1 VMNMSKILS
10 LLRWLTEAAT
20 GLASRAVVAVLSNRG
35 LTVAALLGC
44 ALLSVSTW
52 LRPAISRDF
61 RGIHIPWSG
70 GLNAQFSPDRVV
82 EVPRPWRWDSVG
94 APIFVLALVGVPLV
108 LLRPRWTPIVFG
120 GLLALSITALA
131 AAFWNHPTIV
141 EFLEGEVRQRAMVR
155 AVIREHADDMLSG
168 GAPDRLQL
176 IRGQLT
182 IDQLDEVHP
191 IWYPIRYSVYGPY
204 LLTLTL
210 AGIVAS
216 LGGRWAH
223 RIWYAGKWALVG
235 VGFAAAVTL
244 PRWMA
249 EYHIAKSASLENG
262 NQWQAAGLSLEKA
275 RDAMPQFSYT
285 RRYWQA
291 RGRLEYRQHLESE
304 YVTFFKALQHMQ
316 QAKPGLARVEI
327 EPEVDGKGGS
337 IPQRDLLGAVI
348 GRLAVHYAYDENQTA
363 AAVAWREAATVA
375 PWEPAYSIAAT
386 ATALAVAP
394 ARATEMKKQM
404 LPWLIQVGDRLVNSD
419 FSSVIADAYFATGD
433 LHSARD
439 MYNEAMKTFDLPKYV
454 NLHAQKGLLG
464 M

>member
-1 VMNMSKILS
+1 MSNIVSLS
-10 LLRWLTEAAT
+10 SWLFAKVTS
-20 GLASRAVVAVLSNRG
+20 LANRVIAAVLSNRG

-70 GLNAQFSPDRVV
+70 APSAQFSPDRAVV
-82 EVPRPWRWDSVG
+82 VPRPWRWDSVG
-94 APIFVLALVGVPLV
+94 APIFALALVGLPVV
-108 LLRPRWTPIVFG
+108 LLRPKWTPIVFG
-120 GLLALSITALA
+120 ALLALSIAALA
-131 AAFWNHPTIV
+131 AAFWNHPAIV

-168 GAPDRLQL
+168 GAPDRLEL
-176 IRGQLT
+176 IHGQLT
-182 IDQLDEVHP
+182 LEQLDEVHP
-191 IWYPIRYSVYGPY
+191 LWYPIRYSIYGPY
-204 LLTLTL
+204 LLVLTL

-216 LGGRWAH
+216 QSGRWAH
-223 RIWYAGKWALVG
+223 RFWYAGRWALVG
-235 VGFAAAVTL
+235 LGFAVAVTF

-249 EYHIAKSASLENG
+249 EYHLARSGSLENG
-262 NQWQAAGLSLEKA
+262 NQWKAAELSLEHA
-275 RDAMPQFSYT
+275 RDAMPQMAYT

-291 RGRLEYRQHLESE
+291 RGRLEYRQNEESE

-316 QAKPGLARVEI
+316 QSKPGLARAEITRDVERT
-327 EPEVDGKGGS
+327 GGTV
-337 IPQRDLLGAVI
+337 PQRDLLSAVI
-348 GRLAVHYAYDENQTA
+348 GRLAVHYTYNDNQTA
-363 AAVAWREAATVA
+363 AAVAWREAAAIT

-394 ARATEMKKQM
+394 NRATEMKNEM
-404 LPWLIQVGDRLVNSD
+404 LPWLVQVGDRLVNSD

-433 LHSARD
+433 LRAARG
-439 MYNEAMKTFDLPKYV
+439 MYNDAMKTFDLPKYV

>member
-1 VMNMSKILS
+1 MSNIVSLS
-10 LLRWLTEAAT
+10 SWLFAKVTS
-20 GLASRAVVAVLSNRG
+20 LANRVIAAVLSNRG

-70 GLNAQFSPDRVV
+70 APSAQFSPDRAVV
-82 EVPRPWRWDSVG
+82 VPRPWRWDSVG
-94 APIFVLALVGVPLV
+94 APIFALALVGVPVV
-108 LLRPRWTPIVFG
+108 LLRPKWTPIVFG
-120 GLLALSITALA
+120 ALLALSIAALA
-131 AAFWNHPTIV
+131 AAFWNHPAIV

-168 GAPDRLQL
+168 GAPDRLEL
-176 IRGQLT
+176 IHGQLT
-182 IDQLDEVHP
+182 IQQLDEVHP
-191 IWYPIRYSVYGPY
+191 LWYPFRYSIYGPY
-204 LLTLTL
+204 LLLLTL
-210 AGIVAS
+210 AGILVSLVGTWAS
-216 LGGRWAH
+216 RFWFAGR
-223 RIWYAGKWALVG
+223 WALVG
-235 VGFAAAVTL
+235 LGFALAVTF

-249 EYHIAKSASLENG
+249 EYHLARSGSLENG
-262 NQWQAAGLSLEKA
+262 NKWQAAELSLEQA
-275 RDAMPQFSYT
+275 RNAMPQLAYT

-291 RGRLEYRQHLESE
+291 RGRLEYRQNEESE

-316 QAKPGLARVEI
+316 QAKPGLARAEITRDVERA
-327 EPEVDGKGGS
+327 GGTV
-337 IPQRDLLGAVI
+337 PQRDLLSAI
-348 GRLAVHYAYDENQTA
+348 LGRLAVHYAYDDNQTA
-363 AAVAWREAATVA
+363 AAVAWREAATIA

-394 ARATEMKKQM
+394 NRAADMKKQM

-419 FSSVIADAYFATGD
+419 FSSVIADAYFSTGD
-433 LHSARD
+433 LHAARD
-439 MYNEAMKTFDLPKYV
+439 MYNDAMKTFDLPKYV